1 MCAGHARGS
10 WCGMHTPLIPP
21 FPHIDTHPGAL
32 TWSYQAASGAIS
44 PQSIANCVGSQ
55 SGSPSTHPAPLRVP
69 SVHIYVC
76 VVWVFV
82 YMCVCVAVSKPRNM
96 QTFRLHDGRWTRRW
110 RSMRVEVG
118 PSGIGQKWN
127 GKRDQ
132 VSKHSKAIRTCVSQL
147 LAVLSFTPFPHLHTR
162 DGNVSCKLLRQLPKQ
177 FIEKYTNCSCHA
189 IFLRSHDRTI
199 CITCTSLDS
208 AGNLSI
214 AKNGHTGNL
223 NDLGA
228 HLNN

>member
-1 MCAGHARGS
+1 MWNAHS
-10 WCGMHTPLIPP
+10 LTHT
-21 FPHIDTHPGAL
+21 HTHPG
-32 TWSYQAASGAIS
+32 THTYVVISSSQWIS

-55 SGSPSTHPAPLRVP
+55 SGSPSTLPAPLRVP

-76 VVWVFV
+76 VV
-82 YMCVCVAVSKPRNM
+82 CVAVSKPRNM
-96 QTFRLHDGRWTRRW
+96 QTFRLLDGRWTRRW

-132 VSKHSKAIRTCVSQL
+132 VSKHSEAIRTCVSQL
-147 LAVLSFTPFPHLHTR
+147 LAVLSCTPFPHLHTR

-189 IFLRSHDRTI
+189 IFVFPHDRTI
-199 CITCTSLDS
+199 CITCTSLGS
-208 AGNLSI
+208 VGNLSI
-214 AKNGHTGNL
+214 PENGHTGNL

-228 HLNN
+228 I